1 MKPITTIIPTP
12 PLVKRLALVMLGA
25 ALFSLN
31 LNTFVY
37 SSNLF
42 PGGFSG
48 VALLIQRSAQ
58 KFAGIQL
65 PYSLMYLL
73 LNAFP
78 VYISFRFIGKNF
90 TLFSLVMILISSALK
105 DLLPQFMITDDAIL
119 CSVFG
124 GILNGLSVTLCLH
137 ADATSGGSDFIAIYF
152 SERKGKNMWNVIFAG
167 NCAVLAIAGML
178 FGWDRALYSIIFQF
192 ASTQVLNMLYRRYQK
207 STVLIIT
214 EKPEELFE
222 VILTFTNHAATRFEG
237 RGCFQNANKTLLYTV
252 VSSEEVHGL
261 FKALSKSD
269 PKAFINVLKT
279 QELLGK
285 FFTRPTT

>member
-25 ALFSLN
+25 VLFSLN

-37 SSNLF
+37 SSSLF

-90 TLFSLVMILISSALK
+90 TLFSLVMILVSSALK
-105 DLLPQFMITDDAIL
+105 DFLPQFMITDDAIL

-124 GILNGLSVTLCLH
+124 GILNGLSITLCLH
-137 ADATSGGSDFIAIYF
+137 ADATSGGSDFIVGAAGRNELITCMGLSSVLF
-152 SERKGKNMWNVIFAG
+152 RLIFHCR
-167 NCAVLAIAGML
+167 NFLWLCRVTYLKVLLQGMVTEL
-178 FGWDRALYSIIFQF
+178 TADFRCLKS
-192 ASTQVLNMLYRRYQK
+192 L
-207 STVLIIT
+207 STVCELQAIDLALLVFQT
-214 EKPEELFE
+214 FNGCATLAEVVEE
-222 VILTFTNHAATRFEG
+222 
-237 RGCFQNANKTLLYTV
+237 
-252 VSSEEVHGL
+252 HGMPCD
-261 FKALSKSD
+261 A
-269 PKAFINVLKT
+269 
-279 QELLGK
+279 
-285 FFTRPTT
+285 